1 MTDLAISDFT
11 AGEHY
16 QVVVGGAEVTLR
28 LERVDPLPGAV
39 REAGG
44 FRLEFLGPAEPML
57 TQATYALR
65 GAGDS
70 RDIFI
75 VPIGRDPA
83 GIRYEAIFN

>member
-1 MTDLAISDFT
+1 MTDLTVSDFA

-16 QVVVGGAEVTLR
+16 RTAVNGAEVTLR
-28 LERVDPLPGAV
+28 LERVDPLPNAV

-57 TQATYALR
+57 TQATYSLR
-65 GAGDS
+65 GDHEP
-70 RDIFI
+70 REIFI
-75 VPIGRDPA
+75 VPISRDSA